1 MKAHSWV
8 SSDPVPVLWAHCQL
22 FIIQGTS
29 QGLLGLK
36 EEEMN
41 FDQDSES
48 VHSDGGIPVYL
59 KGFLGSRKGK
69 KRKQMNKTMT
79 TRKHIKYLK
88 EWKGALGG

>member
-29 QGLLGLK
+29 LGLLGLK

-48 VHSDGGIPVYL
+48 VHSDGGIPVDL
-59 KGFLGSRKGK
+59 EGFLGKARKGN
-69 KRKQMNKTMT
+69 R
-79 TRKHIKYLK
+79 
-88 EWKGALGG
+88 